1 MVKMAE
7 EEMKKHKNTSL
18 FVVGQYGRSYF
29 TNKKIMIDGEYG
41 ILAGHV
47 PMVTCLTAGELR
59 FQNEGAWR
67 RAAISNGFIVV
78 DPLGATVMADTAES
92 PDEID
97 IHRANET
104 KLRAEEALRQKQ
116 SIREYYHTQAALNRA
131 MNRLK
136 VAGRQSSE
144 HA

>member
-1 MVKMAE
+1 MAKTFHLQIISCDRKFYE
-7 EEMKKHKNTSL
+7 GPCESL
-18 FVVGQYGRSYF
+18 VFQGL
-29 TNKKIMIDGEYG
+29 DGEYG
-41 ILAGHV
+41 ILAGHA

-59 FQNEGAWR
+59 YQNEGTWH

-78 DPLGATVMADTAES
+78 DPLGSTVMADTAES

-97 IHRANET
+97 IRRANEA

-136 VAGRQSSE
+136 VAGRR
-144 HA
+144 